1 MTSETKD
8 SAVLFYYEWEE
19 SFEELSDSEYR
30 QMIRAIQKY
39 AKTGETPKFEDR
51 TMRSVF
57 KLVKK
62 AIDRN
67 QERYGAKCQKNK
79 ENGKLGGAP
88 KGNQNAKRKT
98 TETTQ
103 NNQTVEKTTETTLR
117 VRERERDR
125 EPERER
131 GRGRVREPESVV
143 SPPAD
148 TTTTTQLQEAIVG
161 TWNGHDFVQ
170 KIKRVD
176 SPQKRW
182 DRTEM
187 AIEVAGGKKAFL
199 SLLQSLDEHAYL
211 RDQPKNGYK
220 VIYDWFVDPENFQNV
235 LEGKYKDSRDKFG
248 DGWEVVEYE

>member
-1 MTSETKD
+1 MAKD
-8 SAVLFYYEWEE
+8 SMIYLFEWEDICE
-19 SFEELSDSEYR
+19 DLTDEEFG
-30 QMIRAIQKY
+30 QMIRAVSKY
-39 AKTGETPKFEDR
+39 AQTGEKSAFNDR
-51 TMRSVF
+51 MMKSTF
-57 KLVKK
+57 KTIIK
-62 AIDRN
+62 AVDRFADKYEA
-67 QERYGAKCQKNK
+67 QCERNR
-79 ENGKLGGAP
+79 ENGKKGGRP
-88 KGNQNAKRKT
+88 KKPKTEETQGNPSITDKNPLITHK
-98 TETTQ
+98 
-103 NNQTVEKTTETTLR
+103 NPP
-117 VRERERDR
+117 
-125 EPERER
+125 EPEPEPER
-131 GRGRVREPESVV
+131 GRGRGREREREREAG
-143 SPPAD
+143 SPSAI
-148 TTTTTQLQEAIVG
+148 TLTTTTQLQEAIVS